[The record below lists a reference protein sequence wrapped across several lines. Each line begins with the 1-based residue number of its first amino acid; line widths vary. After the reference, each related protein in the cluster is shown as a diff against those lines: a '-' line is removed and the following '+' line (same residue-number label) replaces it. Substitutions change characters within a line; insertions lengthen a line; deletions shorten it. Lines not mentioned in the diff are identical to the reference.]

1 MSAACA
7 PVTAPNIIAASKNLR
22 IATLHPTHRMR
33 VDHRLL
39 TLTNRCHREL
49 STTQVAEARD
59 MTRQRKRRGMIP
71 RRFNR

>member
-39 TLTNRCHREL
+39 TLTNRFAGGFRACKL
-49 STTQVAEARD
+49 QEARD
-59 MTRQRKRRGMIP
+59 ITRQSKT
-71 RRFNR
+71 